1 MPRQCEC
8 PNCGEDISDSYQGY
22 DPSVGIM
29 AGGWYCDECDI
40 AVSEEDDDNEFR
52 VTLCSR

>member
-1 MPRQCEC
+1 MARMCEC

-40 AVSEEDDDNEFR
+40 AVSEEDDDNDPSF
-52 VTLCSR
+52 S